1 MFNERTFIRT
11 FCIYLFILFYKR
23 IIEILALGC
32 VILAARHYDWDRE
45 NVFARVSVTS
55 EESDSGNSRE
65 DLECTVSHGD
75 LAARGKN
82 GVTRRSCCQSLEH
95 NTFFI

>member
-1 MFNERTFIRT
+1 MIETERMFLPGYRLRA
-11 FCIYLFILFYKR
+11 K
-23 IIEILALGC
+23 
-32 VILAARHYDWDRE
+32 
-45 NVFARVSVTS
+45 
-55 EESDSGNSRE
+55 SDSGNSRE